1 MMRRL
6 LSSSS
11 GSEVQSQLTFGLEK
25 SFAVAE
31 LDVNPDVAV
40 LPVGLDEQHAVRA
53 RRGQAMRQHAAGA
66 AGADDDVVER
76 FCLSPHGL
84 PPYANASRPVMF
96 YRRMTER
103 TGPWRPWLLGWLL
116 ALLRQRPLD
125 AAVRAGPDQR
135 HEHVDPTRD
144 PLIQE
149 RRRNGDGIKEWR
161 QLAFEVPADGGG
173 QQ

>member
-1 MMRRL
+1 MRRL

-40 LPVGLDEQHAVRA
+40 LPVGLDEQHALRA
-53 RRGQAMRQHAAGA
+53 RRGQAMRQHAAGV

-84 PPYANASRPVMF
+84 PPYANASRSVMF

-103 TGPWRPWLLGWLL
+103 DRLLEALATRLAAGLASPAPARCGGPG
-116 ALLRQRPLD
+116 
-125 AAVRAGPDQR
+125 
-135 HEHVDPTRD
+135 
-144 PLIQE
+144 
-149 RRRNGDGIKEWR
+149 
-161 QLAFEVPADGGG
+161 
-173 QQ
+173 